1 MIRPDDR
8 PLALGYSLRRMY
20 ECTEPA
26 TDSSCVFD
34 NYLCNNTRVPQR
46 VGTAGRGHAE
56 RVACAVHGS

>member
-26 TDSSCVFD
+26 TDSTCVFD
-34 NYLCNNTRVPQR
+34 NYQCNNTRVPQR
-46 VGTAGRGHAE
+46 VGTPWCGYAE
-56 RVACAVHGS
+56 RVA